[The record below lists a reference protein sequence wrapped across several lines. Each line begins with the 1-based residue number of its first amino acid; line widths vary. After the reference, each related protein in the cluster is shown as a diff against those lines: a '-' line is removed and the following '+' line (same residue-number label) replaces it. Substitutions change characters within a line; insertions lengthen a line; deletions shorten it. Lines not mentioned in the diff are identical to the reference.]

1 MPKKDRWLG
10 ALIASALLLLVLSFG
25 LFALFS
31 RLITFLTGRL
41 REPSLTRMQEL
52 ETTTGTATRES
63 ASAVN
68 S

>member
-10 ALIASALLLLVLSFG
+10 ALITSALLLVLSFG
-25 LFALFS
+25 LIVLFS

-41 REPSLTRMQEL
+41 REPSFARLQEL
-52 ETTTGTATRES
+52 ETKTGTATRER
-63 ASAVN
+63 ASTVN